1 MIRLNSDADISPEYL
16 HILLTCPRI
25 GKYLFEQKEMRTAQ
39 PKISDK
45 DIFDFIIP
53 KIDRDIQQQIVDKV
67 HESFALRKKSKHLLD
82 LAKTAVEIAIEQGEQ
97 KALELLKQ
105 N

>member
-1 MIRLNSDADISPEYL
+1 
-16 HILLTCPRI
+16 
-25 GKYLFEQKEMRTAQ
+25 MRTAQ